1 MVDDIDPAGE
11 SDLRRRAAWLLG
23 MLALVAVL
31 FVIVLTVVLKSGG
44 GHSAS
49 NTPGALDSAASGQP
63 STNRTH
69 NPSQH
74 ETPGTPGTSGAPAA
88 STPITTAPAIGDT
101 TCPTPSPCMLAG
113 DAGGAVA
120 AVNAAR
126 AAAHQ
131 PPISGASTPAAQQ
144 CALGKGT
151 GCTGSWAVTWGSTE
165 DGTSLVAKI
174 PDHDALLDPK
184 LTGFQVGWAY
194 YPAAKTYYLAIIR
207 NA

>member
-31 FVIVLTVVLKSGG
+31 FVIVLTVVIKSGG
-44 GHSAS
+44 KHGTD

-63 STNRTH
+63 GASSTRP
-69 NPSQH
+69 PSQH
-74 ETPGTPGTSGAPAA
+74 HTVGTSHTPQPGTS
-88 STPITTAPAIGDT
+88 ITTVPATGDT

-126 AAAHQ
+126 AAEHQ
-131 PPISGASTPAAQQ
+131 PAISGESTPAAQQ
-144 CALGKGT
+144 CALGKGN
-151 GCTGSWAVTWGSTE
+151 GCSGSWAVTWGATD
-165 DGTSLVAKI
+165 DGASLVAKI

-194 YPAAKTYYLAIIR
+194 YPDAKTYYLAIIR